1 MQLHATEWLRNMSE
15 VLLLEGDGFGTAAH
29 GWCVTV
35 AAAPVTFQAGGD
47 RMRGGER
54 LRGFKGC
61 ITFGSAHYLWGWGGG
76 EHEETQDEQWDF
88 KAAGSGP
95 DAGGVGCGREWEL
108 KKERVA
114 KGFPFQTSAVRQP
127 GRPKR
132 RWGQAPYLGRP
143 GWGRQGLVQ
152 WGATG

>member
-1 MQLHATEWLRNMSE
+1 MQLHATEWLRNMSGG

-76 EHEETQDEQWDF
+76 STRRLKTSNGISRQLDLALMQV
-88 KAAGSGP
+88 GLG
-95 DAGGVGCGREWEL
+95 AGGNGN
-108 KKERVA
+108 
-114 KGFPFQTSAVRQP
+114 
-127 GRPKR
+127 
-132 RWGQAPYLGRP
+132 
-143 GWGRQGLVQ
+143 
-152 WGATG
+152 